1 MYLIQLHKGYLWNK
15 VNKTIIY
22 LILFI
27 AIVLELI
34 LIKPFSHTLNIWTLK
49 MIDADNYRQAS
60 FFFSKIVIILFSIYV
75 FGIGFS
81 QLGDNYSIVI
91 KTRISNWKYYY
102 TKFFSIGYGLGIIVA
117 SLFLIHINI
126 GFLFSKWYILDQS
139 IWKIYGEIYW
149 LSLVYGSLSIVSVRI
164 GKSIYA
170 LFIPICLY
178 IVSEVIIDF
187 NICQQ
192 IMYTFQL
199 FLPVQIYNGSRYVL
213 IYGIGH
219 LIVLSI
225 FYMLIAYVVYI
236 QKE

>member
-27 AIVLELI
+27 AILLELI
-34 LIKPFSHTLNIWTLK
+34 LINPFSHTLNTWTFK
-49 MIDADNYRQAS
+49 MLDVDSYLQAS
-60 FFFSKIVIILFSIYV
+60 FFFSKIVLILFSIYV

-81 QLGDNYSIVI
+81 QSGDNYSIVI

-102 TKFFSIGYGLGIIVA
+102 TKFFSIGYGLGIIVV
-117 SLFLIHINI
+117 SLFLIHVNI
-126 GFLFSKWYILDQS
+126 GFLFSKWYILEQS
-139 IWKIYGEIYW
+139 IWKIYSEIYG

-187 NICQQ
+187 NIGQP
-192 IMYTFQL
+192 IMHTFQL
-199 FLPVQIYNGSRYVL
+199 FLPVQMYNGSRYVL
-213 IYGIGH
+213 IYGTGH
-219 LIVLSI
+219 VIVLSI

-236 QKE
+236 RKE

>member
-27 AIVLELI
+27 AISLELI
-34 LIKPFSHTLNIWTLK
+34 LIHPFSHTLNTWIPK
-49 MIDADNYRQAS
+49 MIDVDNYRQAS
-60 FFFSKIVIILFSIYV
+60 FFFSKIVLILFSIYI

-81 QLGDNYSIVI
+81 QSGDNYSIVI
-91 KTRISNWKYYY
+91 TTRISNWKYYY
-102 TKFFSIGYGLGIIVA
+102 TKFFSIGYGLGIIVG
-117 SLFLIHINI
+117 SLFLIHVNI

-139 IWKIYGEIYW
+139 IWRIYGEIYW

-187 NICQQ
+187 NIDQQ
-192 IMYTFQL
+192 VMYTFQL
-199 FLPVQIYNGSRYVL
+199 FFPIQIYNGSTYVL
-213 IYGIGH
+213 IYGKWHVVI
-219 LIVLSI
+219 LSI
-225 FYMLIAYVVYI
+225 FYTLIAYIAYI